1 MSRDTAE
8 FLKLLKPHYNPALK
22 YCRALSRKAGSD
34 SAEDLIQHSLL
45 KAIEKF
51 DDLRDDR
58 KFKFWFFSIITN
70 EYYSTIRRKFLVKFI
85 SLDNENELPSMPK
98 LYEDKEAGEITEI
111 LMIALSKL
119 KPKEKSA
126 ILLYELAGFNIEE
139 IMHIQEEKS
148 TSCIKLRLSRSRE
161 KLRKYIS
168 KLETGRNF
176 KTRTEIQSGGGITNE
191 TIRLVS
197 EVESGKN
204 GR

>member
-8 FLKLLKPHYNPALK
+8 FLKLLKPYYNPALK
-22 YCRALSRKAGSD
+22 YCRALSKKAGSD
-34 SAEDLIQHSLL
+34 GAQDLIQHSLL

-51 DDLRDDR
+51 DDLKDDR

-70 EYYSTIRRKFLVKFI
+70 EYYSTIRRKFLIKFI
-85 SLDNENELPSMPK
+85 SLDNENEIPSMPK
-98 LYEDKEAGEITEI
+98 LYGDNGTGELSEI
-111 LMIALSKL
+111 LIIALSKL

-126 ILLYELAGFNIEE
+126 ILLHELAGFTIEE
-139 IMHIQEEKS
+139 IMNIQQEKS

-161 KLRKYIS
+161 KLRKYIL
-168 KLETGRNF
+168 KLETGRHF
-176 KTRTEIQSGGGITNE
+176 KSQTEIPSGGGLTNE

-204 GR
+204 E